1 MTEKSCD
8 FQDFDTFWLDYST
21 RFLNTEA
28 SASLVFRG
36 AADSEYDLKPSIGR
50 TTEKHAKNGIETLE
64 RLIMDEF
71 KRLAAAEL
79 DKKPETD
86 WEWLFLAQHYG
97 LPTRLLDWSTNPLVA
112 LYFAVAKHDDKDG
125 LIYYTQASI
134 QNRYELFDPQTA
146 DFINKTEMS
155 PIKSVGNSLFVR
167 PKYTDRRYLNQQS
180 VFACSPNPFKPLNME
195 GIKTITFSK
204 KLKPKLRRKLREQS
218 ISTSFIYPKDDGLT
232 SISIDAKN
240 SQFDLIADKNIE
252 TKYFRFN
259 EK

>member
-8 FQDFDTFWLDYST
+8 FQDFDSFWLDYST

-79 DKKPETD
+79 DKTPETD

-112 LYFAVAKHDDKDG
+112 LYFAIEQYDDKDG

-134 QNRYELFDPQTA
+134 QDKYELFSPYTA
-146 DFINKTEMS
+146 NYVNPPKMS
-155 PIKSVGNSLFVR
+155 TVRHLGNALFVR

-180 VFACSPNPFKPLNME
+180 VFACSPNPFEPLNME
-195 GIKTITFSK
+195 GLQKITFSR
-204 KLKPKLRRKLREQS
+204 KLKPKLRRVLRTLGV
-218 ISTSFIYPKDDGLT
+218 STSFIYPG
-232 SISIDAKN
+232 IGGIAADAKN
-240 SQFDLIADKNIE
+240 SQFDLIKDESINAFYLMTYAK
-252 TKYFRFN
+252 
-259 EK
+259 